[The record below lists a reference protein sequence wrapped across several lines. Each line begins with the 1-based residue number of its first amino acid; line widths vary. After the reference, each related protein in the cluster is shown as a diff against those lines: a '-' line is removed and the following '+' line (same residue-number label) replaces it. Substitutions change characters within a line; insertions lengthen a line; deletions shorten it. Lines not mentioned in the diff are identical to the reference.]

1 MPTSAEQTLGLG
13 RQQLGGVAGDSPD
26 GVGWL
31 HELRSRKMILSLLPT
46 SAARDAAT
54 EP

>member
-1 MPTSAEQTLGLG
+1 MPTRAEQPWDLADSSW
-13 RQQLGGVAGDSPD
+13 RVAGDSPD